1 MALMVRRPASTVIVM
16 QQAEAGRQ
24 LEATPA
30 PPAGQAAA
38 AATTGPD
45 VVWVIIAFALVIGG
59 GFAAWGIYE
68 WQKPSPFLPAAGIS
82 VFAPMYVIAQA
93 IERLLEPF
101 TSMLGGKP
109 AEGDEEAKKKDEAK
123 AKVEER
129 LAANDLVSAVKWQ
142 AVVDRIKRNT
152 TVIAWGVA
160 SCLAML
166 VSGWFGFR
174 LLQGTGL
181 DAPAGFDVV
190 ITGLAI
196 GSGTKPLHDL
206 ISNLQK
212 SKDQKA
218 NPLESATTL

>member
-38 AATTGPD
+38 APTTGPD
-45 VVWVIIAFALVIGG
+45 VVWVIIALALVVAG

-68 WQKPSPFLPAAGIS
+68 WQEPELFVPAAGIS

-109 AEGDEEAKKKDEAK
+109 ADSSEEAKKKDEAK
-123 AKVEER
+123 AKVEEH
-129 LAANDLVSAVKWQ
+129 LAANDLASAVKWQ

-152 TVIAWGVA
+152 TVIAWGAA
-160 SCLAML
+160 SCIAML
-166 VSGWFGFR
+166 VSGWLGFR

-218 NPLESATTL
+218 NPPESATTL